1 MRETPSPVFGEPCFG
16 AEPIG
21 LPALVVTA
29 SAAAA
34 VAAAY
39 AAFASSES
47 HFVGSPIFVSS
58 APSSTR
64 PAPSA

>member
-1 MRETPSPVFGEPCFG
+1 M
-16 AEPIG
+16 
-21 LPALVVTA
+21 TA

-58 APSSTR
+58 ALLVRDRSICMMITIFDLAAAALTMYS
-64 PAPSA
+64 